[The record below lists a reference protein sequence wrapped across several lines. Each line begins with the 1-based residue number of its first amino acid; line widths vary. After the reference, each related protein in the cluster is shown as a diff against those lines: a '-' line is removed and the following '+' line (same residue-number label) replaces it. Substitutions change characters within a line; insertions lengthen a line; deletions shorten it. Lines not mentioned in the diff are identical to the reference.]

1 MTINETTTTTVEQQ
15 SNNVAIIAGVRAF
28 DSIMDD
34 EDGVDDLMTGV
45 ISNDSTAAAVLVKY
59 YGKLMHHP
67 VLNSFNISREYI
79 ESTLEPGTDGDQD
92 DVSMASTVSTIV
104 IMCKAL
110 IIGFIILAAIF
121 GNMLVIVSVMQHR
134 RLR

>member
-1 MTINETTTTTVEQQ
+1 MAINETTTGGP
-15 SNNVAIIAGVRAF
+15 SNTVAILAGSTLDA
-28 DSIMDD
+28 IMDD
-34 EDGVDDLMTGV
+34 EDGADDLMVG
-45 ISNDSTAAAVLVKY
+45 NDSAAASILVKY
-59 YGKLMHHP
+59 YGKLMHHA

-79 ESTLEPGTDGDQD
+79 ESTLEPESDVGDRD
-92 DVSMASTVSTIV
+92 DVSVASMVSILV
-104 IMCKAL
+104 VLGKAL